1 MWLEKIVLFFLIL
14 AVYAQDESDEEDTTE
29 RLAEGEKK
37 LSDNIML
44 MLNHFKQPDPVGLP
58 GDVIPDPCPVADM
71 KQSLSLGTLRL
82 TNTKVYGLSKLRI
95 LYVNAQVEEL
105 KVTAALRI
113 DTLQA
118 RGNYSI
124 SSLFSSSKGPFTVDI
139 TGLNIIAIANV
150 GVERDGKLRAQ
161 DIHADITSTTLSTN
175 FENLGFLGGML
186 QSLINSGGS
195 AFFDSTIPSI
205 LKEVYPK
212 ARAEINTKLEEVAG
226 DLQFPNSISPLD
238 MVICDLRN
246 KVTDMK
252 LDPYHVQDYNTSVSI
267 FTIALS
273 NTWITGISSFHRVR
287 NITLK
292 MENNTAVADFE
303 IGTQKLEG
311 RTQWEVGAIS
321 GLLNRAGTASFSIE
335 YISAR
340 IILAQ
345 PLDTR
350 KTPVL
355 RDIDFDIG
363 NIQIRWDGAG
373 TLDYVIEFAVNVL
386 PNLLRYQIMD
396 GLEGPLRGR
405 VQQELDRLNVDE
417 LIKQEL
423 PKVDEIQ
430 EKGFKLSSL
439 KAPAAVDVKY
449 DDDEFFNF

>member
-1 MWLEKIVLFFLIL
+1 MSILNTYLLF
-14 AVYAQDESDEEDTTE
+14 Q
-29 RLAEGEKK
+29 
-37 LSDNIML
+37 
-44 MLNHFKQPDPVGLP
+44 
-58 GDVIPDPCPVADM
+58 
-71 KQSLSLGTLRL
+71 
-82 TNTKVYGLSKLRI
+82 
-95 LYVNAQVEEL
+95 
-105 KVTAALRI
+105 VTAALRI
-113 DTLQA
+113 DALQA

-124 SSLFSSSKGPFTVDI
+124 SSFFSSSKGPFTVDI
-139 TGLNIIAIANV
+139 TGLNVIAKANV

-161 DIHADITSTTLSTN
+161 DIHVDLSFSTIATN
-175 FENLGFLGGML
+175 FENLGFLGGMV
-186 QSLINSGGS
+186 QSLINNGG
-195 AFFDSTIPSI
+195 AAIFDSSLPTI

-212 ARAEINTKLEEVAG
+212 ARAEINNKLEEVAG
-226 DLQFPNSISPLD
+226 DLQFPNSIAPLD

-252 LDPYHVQDYNTSVSI
+252 LDPWQVQDYNTTVSI
-267 FTIALS
+267 FNIALS
-273 NTWITGISSFHRVR
+273 NTWVTGISSFHRVG

-311 RTQWEVGAIS
+311 RTQWEVGAIG

-345 PLDTR
+345 PLDTT
-350 KTPVL
+350 KTPIF

-373 TLDYVIEFAVNVL
+373 TIDYVIEFAVNVI

-396 GLEGPLRGR
+396 ALEGPLKER
-405 VQQELDRLNVDE
+405 VQQELDKLNVDA

-423 PKVDEIQ
+423 MPKVDQIQ
-430 EKGFKLSSL
+430 ETGMKLSSL
-439 KAPAAVDVKY
+439 KSPVVVNEKY
-449 DDDEFFNF
+449 DEDEFFNF